1 MYKRIFEKN
10 IFNCYNTFM
19 QLSSEVKF
27 VLNRLNEAGYEA
39 YLVGGSVRDFLLN
52 KHNKDIDITTN
63 AIPEEVKRIF
73 VDFPVIDTGIKHGTV
88 TILYN
93 NLPIEITTYRI
104 DGEYQDSRHPKE
116 VKFTSSL
123 KEDLS
128 RRDFTINAMAYNN
141 ELIDYYGG
149 RDDLKNKMLRAVG
162 NPNKRFEEDALR
174 ILRGLRFASNLGF
187 SIEEKTILAMRE
199 NKLLLKNISSERIQ
213 NELNAILLGD
223 YVKDVM
229 LDYYDIF
236 EVILPEITPCV
247 CFDQHNSHH
256 IYDVYAHIIVAVS
269 SAVKDKVVR
278 LTLLFHDLGKP
289 ESFSLDENKN
299 GHFYRHA
306 EKSEIIARNILNRLK
321 YDNESERQILTLIR
335 YHDAI
340 LQDDVKH
347 VKRWLNR
354 LGEDMFRKLIEVQI
368 GDNFA
373 QHPKH
378 RDRQVTLNNIKKLID
393 QIIAENNC
401 FNLRQLA
408 VNGYDMI
415 ELGYEKFQIKS
426 ALQYLLNAVINNEV
440 ENERDKLINY
450 LNYFDKKNE

>member
-1 MYKRIFEKN
+1 
-10 IFNCYNTFM
+10 M

-321 YDNESERQILTLIR
+321 YDNESKRQILTLIR

-340 LQDDVKH
+340 LQDDVKQ

-378 RDRQVTLNNIKKLID
+378 RDRQVRLNNIKKLID

-401 FNLRQLA
+401 FSLRQLA

>member
-1 MYKRIFEKN
+1 
-10 IFNCYNTFM
+10 M

-88 TILYN
+88 TILYK

-321 YDNESERQILTLIR
+321 YDNESKRQILTLIR

-340 LQDDVKH
+340 LQDDVKQ

-401 FNLRQLA
+401 FSLRQLA

-415 ELGYEKFQIKS
+415 KLGYEKFQIKS

>member
-1 MYKRIFEKN
+1 
-10 IFNCYNTFM
+10 M

-63 AIPEEVKRIF
+63 AIPEEVERIF
-73 VDFPVIDTGIKHGTV
+73 ADFPVIDTGIKHGTV
-88 TILYN
+88 TILYK

-256 IYDVYAHIIVAVS
+256 IYDVYTHIIVAVS
-269 SAVKDKVVR
+269 SAVKDKIVR

-321 YDNESERQILTLIR
+321 YDNESKRQILTLIR

-340 LQDDVKH
+340 LQDDVKQ

>member
-306 EKSEIIARNILNRLK
+306 KKSEIIARNILNRLK
-321 YDNESERQILTLIR
+321 YDNESKRQILTLIR

-340 LQDDVKH
+340 LQDDVKQ

-415 ELGYEKFQIKS
+415 GLGYEKFQIKS

>member
-1 MYKRIFEKN
+1 
-10 IFNCYNTFM
+10 M

-321 YDNESERQILTLIR
+321 YDNESKRQILTLVR

-340 LQDDVKH
+340 LQDDVKQ

-354 LGEDMFRKLIEVQI
+354 LGEDIFRKLIEVQI

-401 FNLRQLA
+401 FSLRQLA

-440 ENERDKLINY
+440 ENERDKLIKY
-450 LNYFDKKNE
+450 LNYFDKKNK

>member
-88 TILYN
+88 TILYK

-278 LTLLFHDLGKP
+278 LALLFHDLGKP

-321 YDNESERQILTLIR
+321 YDNESKRQILTLIR

-340 LQDDVKH
+340 LQDDVKQ

-401 FNLRQLA
+401 FSLRQLA

-440 ENERDKLINY
+440 ENERDKLIKY
-450 LNYFDKKNE
+450 LNYFDKKNK

>member
-321 YDNESERQILTLIR
+321 YDNESKRQILTLIR

-340 LQDDVKH
+340 LQDDVKQ

>member
-1 MYKRIFEKN
+1 
-10 IFNCYNTFM
+10 M

-88 TILYN
+88 TILYK

-321 YDNESERQILTLIR
+321 YDNESKRQILTLIR

-340 LQDDVKH
+340 LQDDVKQ

-450 LNYFDKKNE
+450 LSYFDKKNE

>member
-1 MYKRIFEKN
+1 
-10 IFNCYNTFM
+10 M

-278 LTLLFHDLGKP
+278 LALLFHDLGKP

-321 YDNESERQILTLIR
+321 YDNESKRQILTLIR

-340 LQDDVKH
+340 LQDDVKQ

-401 FNLRQLA
+401 FSLRQLA

-440 ENERDKLINY
+440 ENERDKLIKY
-450 LNYFDKKNE
+450 LNYFDKKNK

>member
-1 MYKRIFEKN
+1 
-10 IFNCYNTFM
+10 M

-321 YDNESERQILTLIR
+321 YDNESKRQILTLIR

-340 LQDDVKH
+340 LQDDVKQ

-440 ENERDKLINY
+440 ENERDKLIKY
-450 LNYFDKKNE
+450 LNYFDKKNK

>member
-88 TILYN
+88 TILYK

-278 LTLLFHDLGKP
+278 LALLFHDLGKP

-321 YDNESERQILTLIR
+321 YDNESKRQILTLIR

-340 LQDDVKH
+340 LQDDVKQ

-450 LNYFDKKNE
+450 LNYFDKKNK

>member
-1 MYKRIFEKN
+1 
-10 IFNCYNTFM
+10 M

-321 YDNESERQILTLIR
+321 YDNESKRQILTLIR

-340 LQDDVKH
+340 LQDDVKQ

>member
-306 EKSEIIARNILNRLK
+306 KKSEIIARNILNRLK
-321 YDNESERQILTLIR
+321 YDNESKRQILTLIR

-340 LQDDVKH
+340 LQDDVKQ

>member
-1 MYKRIFEKN
+1 
-10 IFNCYNTFM
+10 M

-88 TILYN
+88 TILYK

-321 YDNESERQILTLIR
+321 YDNESKRQILTLIR

-340 LQDDVKH
+340 LQDDVKQ

>member
-278 LTLLFHDLGKP
+278 LALLFHDLGKP

-321 YDNESERQILTLIR
+321 YDNESKRQILTLIR

-340 LQDDVKH
+340 LQDDVKQ

-401 FNLRQLA
+401 FSLRQLA

-440 ENERDKLINY
+440 ENERDKLIKY
-450 LNYFDKKNE
+450 LNYFDKKNK

>member
-278 LTLLFHDLGKP
+278 LALLFHDLGKP

-321 YDNESERQILTLIR
+321 YDNESKRQILTLIR

-340 LQDDVKH
+340 LQDDVKQ

>member
-1 MYKRIFEKN
+1 
-10 IFNCYNTFM
+10 M

-88 TILYN
+88 TILYK

-236 EVILPEITPCV
+236 AVILPEIVPCIG
-247 CFDQHNSHH
+247 FDQRNSHH
-256 IYDVYAHIIVAVS
+256 IYDVYTHIIVAVS
-269 SAVKDKVVR
+269 SAVKDKIVR

-289 ESFSLDENKN
+289 ESFSLDENGN

-306 EKSEIIARNILNRLK
+306 EKSEVIARNILNRLK
-321 YDNESERQILTLIR
+321 YDNESKRQILTLVR

-340 LQDDVKH
+340 LQDDVKQ

-378 RDRQVTLNNIKKLID
+378 RDRQVRLNNIKKLID

-401 FNLRQLA
+401 FSLRQLA

-440 ENERDKLINY
+440 ENERDKLIKY
-450 LNYFDKKNE
+450 LNYFDKKNK

>member
-88 TILYN
+88 TILYK

-321 YDNESERQILTLIR
+321 YDNESKRQILTLIR

-340 LQDDVKH
+340 LQDDVKQ